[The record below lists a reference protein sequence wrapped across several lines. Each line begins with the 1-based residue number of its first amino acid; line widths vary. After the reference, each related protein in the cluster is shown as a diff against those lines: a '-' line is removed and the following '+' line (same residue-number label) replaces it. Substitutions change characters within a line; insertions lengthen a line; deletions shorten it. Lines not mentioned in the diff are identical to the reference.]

1 MAAGRRGVLESVVT
15 TTPRPLPSTNPYLNP
30 ELSRFVGSMEGVPE
44 WTDPAETEQERAERT
59 GWRARGHSLLEM
71 AGQLLPGLALAFA
84 LALLARGFSV
94 WLGTYAFGLD
104 KSPVSPIL
112 IAILAGLLIRNTVGL
127 PRVYEL
133 GLQLSLKRLLRV
145 GVALLG
151 IRLSLGAVGA
161 IGLVALPVVTI
172 CIITA
177 LVLVTGVSRVLG
189 LPPRLGTL
197 IAVGTAICG
206 NTAIVATGP
215 VINADEDEISY
226 AVGTIT
232 VFGLIALMTYPFV
245 SHSIFGG
252 DPQLAGLFL
261 GTAIHDTAQVAGAG
275 LLYMQQYGAPE
286 ALDTATVTKLL
297 RNLFMVAVIPL
308 MAVYYH
314 RSDEERAKTK
324 TPPLTQM
331 VPLFVFGFLAL
342 VLLRTVGDLG
352 EAPFGGVLTASAWES
367 AIGTASVASGWCL
380 TVAMAAV
387 GLGTN
392 LRQLRT
398 LGLKPL
404 GVGLAAAL
412 TVGIVSSVLVLGLAP
427 YMTQLPR

>member
-1 MAAGRRGVLESVVT
+1 MAAT
-15 TTPRPLPSTNPYLNP
+15 APRPLPASNPYLNP

-44 WTDPAETEQERAERT
+44 WTDPAETPEERAQRS
-59 GWRARGHSLLEM
+59 GWRLRGHSLLEM
-71 AGQLLPGLALAFA
+71 AGQLLPGLVLAFA
-84 LALLARGFSV
+84 LALLAREVSV
-94 WLGTYAFGLD
+94 WLGSQVFGLE

-112 IAILAGLLIRNTVGL
+112 LAILTGLLIRNTVGL

-151 IRLSLGAVGA
+151 IRLSLGSVGA
-161 IGLVALPVVTI
+161 IGLVALPVVAC
-172 CIITA
+172 CIATA
-177 LVLVTGVSRVLG
+177 LVLVTWISRLLG

-206 NTAIVATGP
+206 NTAIIATGP
-215 VINADEDEISY
+215 VIDADEDEISY

-232 VFGLIALMTYPFV
+232 VFGLIALMTYPFL
-245 SHSIFGG
+245 SHSIFEGNH
-252 DPQLAGLFL
+252 QLAGLFL

-275 LLYMQQYGAPE
+275 LLYLQQYGAPE

-297 RNLFMVAVIPL
+297 RNLFMVVVIPL
-308 MAVYYH
+308 MALYYH
-314 RSDEERAKTK
+314 RSDSDRSDPDRAATK
-324 TPPLTQM
+324 IPPLMQM
-331 VPLFVFGFLAL
+331 VPFFVFGFLAL
-342 VLLRTVGDLG
+342 VLVRTVGDLG
-352 EAPFGGVLTASAWES
+352 DVPFAGALSAAAWEATIGGMSVIS
-367 AIGTASVASGWCL
+367 AWCL

-398 LGLKPL
+398 LGLKPV

-412 TVGIVSSVLVLGLAP
+412 TVGLVSALLIGALAP
-427 YMTQLPR
+427 YMTPLAR